1 MATVRDIPILVK
13 AKVEAEPT
21 PPSVTGRQIGRWT
34 WYIEVHEGLM
44 RYEGIIIHGSKKRAK
59 KRARKELARHLRR
72 ANLAQFTIGE

>member
-1 MATVRDIPILVK
+1 MAVTRDIPILVK
-13 AKVEAEPT
+13 AKVEPEQV

-44 RYEGIIIHGSKKRAK
+44 HYEGIIIHGNRKRAK

-72 ANLAQFTIGE
+72 ANLEQFTIGD